1 MRTIGV
7 LLFPQFELLDVCGP
21 VEVLGHRLLA
31 DRQRVVMIAR
41 EPGPVASVQGTRLV
55 AEHGF
60 ADRPP
65 LDVLL
70 VPGGQGT
77 RREVDDAALIDWIAA
92 TAATTPL
99 VTSVCTGAAL
109 LARAGVLDG
118 RRATSNKRAFD
129 WVVSQ
134 GPRVEWVRK
143 ARWVEDGKVW
153 TSSGVS
159 AGTDMAFHLVSRL
172 AGRAVAENAAKAAE
186 YDWHRDPGEPIH
198 YPQQA
203 KVPPTPG
210 LSIRA
215 ALNRCVRAGTG

>member
-7 LLFPQFELLDVCGP
+7 LLFPQCELLDVCGP

-77 RREVDDAALIDWIAA
+77 RSEVDDAALIAWIAA

-143 ARWVEDGKVW
+143 ARWVEDGKLW

-159 AGTDMAFHLVSRL
+159 AGIDMALALVARL
-172 AGRAVAENAAKAAE
+172 VDAATADLIAHMIE
-186 YDWHRDPGEPIH
+186 YTRHADPDDDPF
-198 YPQQA
+198 
-203 KVPPTPG
+203 V
-210 LSIRA
+210 
-215 ALNRCVRAGTG
+215 